1 MDSVKPNF
9 SGAHEELLE
18 DAVSIED
25 IDEVLEK
32 LATAGIAGTET
43 DEPVIGESSSSV
55 AQADED
61 DAAPEEMELDLSAGE
76 LDKTSDPVRVY
87 MREMG
92 VVPLLKREQEVSIA
106 KRIEWGQKRAQKGIT
121 RSPMAVAELLKIGE
135 ELEAGSIGIRD
146 VVIFSDQMET
156 VEHEDK
162 TEGNLAWTIAGI
174 ANIRKLYKRGLKEL
188 AQLNAEQ
195 KLRRGKPSK
204 KLTRLPTKAARTR
217 LEIVHE
223 IGQLHLKEAVRQR
236 LISAIANMHRETRTL
251 EREIENNNAKLTKKR
266 IKPEHVKEIKKLIA
280 ASKRRLKEIAAEHH
294 VSPLEIKRSHQMI
307 VTGEA
312 QA

>member
-1 MDSVKPNF
+1 MDSVKPTF

-32 LATAGIAGTET
+32 LATAGISTET
-43 DEPVIGESSSSV
+43 DEPAQGEASSSA

-121 RSPMAVAELLKIGE
+121 RSPVAVAELLRVGE
-135 ELEAGSIGIRD
+135 ELEAGKLGIRD
-146 VVIFSDQMET
+146 VINFSDQTET
-156 VEHEDK
+156 EEHEDK
-162 TEGNLAWTIAGI
+162 TEEYFQWTVEGI
-174 ANIRKLYKRGLKEL
+174 QNIRKLYKRALKEL
-188 AQLNAEQ
+188 QAMNAEQ
-195 KLRRGKPSK
+195 KVKRGKTSK
-204 KLTRLPTKAARTR
+204 KLIRLRRKLGRTR
-217 LEIVHE
+217 LEIVQE
-223 IGQLHLKEAVRQR
+223 IAGLHLKEAIRQR
-236 LISAIANMHRETRTL
+236 LISAIAELHKETRTL
-251 EREIENNNAKLTKKR
+251 EREIEANQAKLTKKR
-266 IKPEHVKEIKKLIA
+266 IKA
-280 ASKRRLKEIAAEHH
+280 
-294 VSPLEIKRSHQMI
+294 
-307 VTGEA
+307 
-312 QA
+312 